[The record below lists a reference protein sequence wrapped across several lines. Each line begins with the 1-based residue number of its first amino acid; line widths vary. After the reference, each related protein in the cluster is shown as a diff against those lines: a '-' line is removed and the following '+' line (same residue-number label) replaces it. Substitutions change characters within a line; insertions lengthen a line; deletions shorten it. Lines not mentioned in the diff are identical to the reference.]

1 MLWAGVAII
10 PLLFYPWRSR
20 LPRLWS
26 RLGYKEEGS
35 GYKGLAIL
43 NAIIVAL
50 FVAQEVRYGLKDR
63 SFEYVNNLNSP
74 QLANQNRNFLITGA
88 LDYLFM
94 TITLAVLVY
103 RTATTGNVWLTVLT
117 FLVPPVG
124 FPLFM
129 ATMSSNRS
137 SSNGGKIE

>member
-1 MLWAGVAII
+1 MCWWLYIPLYDCFAICVPVHLCTDTVGVMLWAGVAII

-74 QLANQNRNFLITGA
+74 QLPIRIAIF
-88 LDYLFM
+88 
-94 TITLAVLVY
+94 
-103 RTATTGNVWLTVLT
+103 
-117 FLVPPVG
+117 
-124 FPLFM
+124 
-129 ATMSSNRS
+129 
-137 SSNGGKIE
+137 